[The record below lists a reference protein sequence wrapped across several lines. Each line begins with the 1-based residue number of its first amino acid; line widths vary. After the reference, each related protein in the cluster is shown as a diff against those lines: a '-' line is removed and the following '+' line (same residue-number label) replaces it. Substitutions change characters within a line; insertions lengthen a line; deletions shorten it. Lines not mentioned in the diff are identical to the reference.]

1 MIERPVV
8 KLIAGAGIEPAHF
21 RLMRPVPS
29 HLAPLQNAHGFA
41 ERTQPHVTT
50 RSPRNFPLESKSARA
65 RSCVRIKWHGV
76 SVLPRAR
83 GVLETL
89 LRKLAPAVLWVSE
102 NWCGQPDLHRH
113 PLIGT
118 QASCS

>member
-1 MIERPVV
+1 
-8 KLIAGAGIEPAHF
+8 
-21 RLMRPVPS
+21 MRPRPY
-29 HLAPLQNAHGFA
+29 LMATPL
-41 ERTQPHVTT
+41 
-50 RSPRNFPLESKSARA
+50 LE
-65 RSCVRIKWHGV
+65 KWHGV

-89 LRKLAPAVLWVSE
+89 LRKLAPAVFSE
-102 NWCGQPDLHRH
+102 KWYGQPELHRH